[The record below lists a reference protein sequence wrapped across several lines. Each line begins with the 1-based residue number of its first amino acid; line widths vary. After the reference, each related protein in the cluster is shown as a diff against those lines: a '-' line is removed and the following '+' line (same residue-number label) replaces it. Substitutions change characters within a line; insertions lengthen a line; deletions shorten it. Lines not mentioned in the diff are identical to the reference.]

1 MRQLSDEAKV
11 FVRMAIFGIVVGA
24 GYWFLTYEE
33 VGTVL
38 LVAFGLASGLAAI
51 SVVVVWRRARREA
64 TADAAGEA
72 AADPIPEP
80 GWAPL
85 GIGVGLG
92 AVALGAAFGPWLTIA
107 GLFVAIAGGA
117 SWLAAAMREGASVEA
132 NTSRPT
138 DDRRP

>member
-38 LVAFGLASGLAAI
+38 LIAFGLASGLAAV
-51 SVVVVWRRARREA
+51 SVVIVWRRAKRGS
-64 TADAAGEA
+64 AAGESVTE
-72 AADPIPEP
+72 PIPEP

-85 GIGVGLG
+85 GIGVGVG

-117 SWLAAAMREGASVEA
+117 SWLAAAMREGASVDA
-132 NTSRPT
+132 STSRPA
-138 DDRRP
+138 DDHRP